1 MNKLIRSEWLKLRS
15 LRTTWVLAILSI
27 LTAIGI
33 TAAATGSVKE
43 GTSAFERFDLLL
55 TPAPLLVRLF
65 ILVLGILAFANEYRY
80 GTIVPSLAAA
90 PIRFELL
97 GAKLIVLGG
106 FGLVLGAIVTLASTV
121 TGLTVLSLIGQP
133 VSVFDGEIP
142 RAIAG
147 TVGFYGICA
156 ALGVGVGVLARQPT
170 IAIGVLVPW
179 ALFGEKA
186 LGSFL
191 PNLASY
197 LPFTAGAQLYAVTTK
212 GEPLDPGVGAAL
224 FLTWTALVLVVGA
237 LLFQRRDVS

>member
-1 MNKLIRSEWLKLRS
+1 VNKLIRSEWIKLRS
-15 LRTTWVLAILSI
+15 LRTTWVLAILSVV
-27 LTAIGI
+27 TAIVI
-33 TAAATGSVKE
+33 TALATASVKE
-43 GTSAFERFDLLL
+43 GTSEFERLDLML

-65 ILVLGILAFANEYRY
+65 IIVLGILAFANEYRY

-90 PIRFELL
+90 PIRSELL

-106 FGLVLGAIVTLASTV
+106 FGLVLGAAVALASTV
-121 TGLTVLSLIGQP
+121 TGVTVLSIIGQP

-147 TVGFYGICA
+147 TIAFYGICA
-156 ALGVGVGVLARQPT
+156 ALGVGAGVLVRQPT

-186 LGSFL
+186 IGSFL

-224 FLTWTALVLVVGA
+224 FLTWTALLILVGL